1 MLGTHW
7 KFHENTLGTKTNSI
21 IPTTPPKKKKNLGF
35 DMHVGSLPL
44 ATRDFLPTCVFFVIL
59 GLG

>member
-1 MLGTHW
+1 
-7 KFHENTLGTKTNSI
+7 
-21 IPTTPPKKKKNLGF
+21 LGF